1 MRWRTILAT
10 ALAAGVTA
18 PSVALSQDTR
28 PGIAVMPFEDGG
40 SYGQDKEDFE
50 ALTVGIQ
57 QMFLTEFAVN
67 GQLRVVERGRIN
79 DLLSEQELTAA
90 GAVDANTAVRIG
102 KLVGA
107 KYMVFGSF
115 IDWYGEFRLNTRIV
129 EVETSEIVKVEQ
141 GKEKRE
147 NMPALV
153 VELSDRITRGL
164 DLPQLSRQAL
174 LQRRQHSESVPP
186 EAVRLYTRGLLYQ
199 DRGDTERATELFQQA
214 KVVFPN
220 YTEADAALQQIS
232 GT

>member
-115 IDWYGEFRLNTRIV
+115 IDWHGSFKPNH
-129 EVETSEIVKVEQ
+129 
-141 GKEKRE
+141 
-147 NMPALV
+147 A
-153 VELSDRITRGL
+153 
-164 DLPQLSRQAL
+164 DLYACTP
-174 LQRRQHSESVPP
+174 
-186 EAVRLYTRGLLYQ
+186 
-199 DRGDTERATELFQQA
+199 
-214 KVVFPN
+214 
-220 YTEADAALQQIS
+220 
-232 GT
+232 